1 MGQRAIYREND
12 SSETFVSLLVTDSR
26 VPKLAKAN
34 FFQNNKHTGKNSEMT
49 RKS

>member
-1 MGQRAIYREND
+1 MGQRAAYREND
-12 SSETFVSLLVTDSR
+12 SSDTLVFLLVTDSR